1 MCKKSFC
8 ISDSHHSTHLQ
19 SRQINILAIVLCC
32 VVGIYFRLSMI
43 NVLTWD
49 IYSNLTWYSAHT
61 LHVLQHPLNS
71 SGPGSIFTACHAL
84 LSPPIFSYLSN
95 VSQRQANM
103 QKNKKQKPKPQTKNL
118 SSAVV
123 ISLPWTW
130 KKCILYPLLG
140 IIYKTHFI
148 WKLWLKSSHSNA
160 TYKTCFMKKLLHS
173 LSVFLQVLFY
183 FCLDACFYSLCL
195 NTAFLAWSRL

>member
-1 MCKKSFC
+1 MYKKSFC

-49 IYSNLTWYSAHT
+49 IYSNLTWYSAHI

-71 SGPGSIFTACHAL
+71 SAPGSIFTACHAL
-84 LSPPIFSYLSN
+84 LSPPIFYHLSN

-103 QKNKKQKPKPQTKNL
+103 QKNQKQNKTPNQKPFLCSRYKFALNL
-118 SSAVV
+118 EKVHFVPS
-123 ISLPWTW
+123 TW
-130 KKCILYPLLG
+130 NYLQDALYLETL
-140 IIYKTHFI
+140 T
-148 WKLWLKSSHSNA
+148 
-160 TYKTCFMKKLLHS
+160 
-173 LSVFLQVLFY
+173 
-183 FCLDACFYSLCL
+183 
-195 NTAFLAWSRL
+195 

>member
-103 QKNKKQKPKPQTKNL
+103 PKTKTKTPNQKPFLCSRYKFALNL
-118 SSAVV
+118 EKVHSVPSAWNY
-123 ISLPWTW
+123 LQDT
-130 KKCILYPLLG
+130 LYLETL
-140 IIYKTHFI
+140 T
-148 WKLWLKSSHSNA
+148 
-160 TYKTCFMKKLLHS
+160 
-173 LSVFLQVLFY
+173 
-183 FCLDACFYSLCL
+183 
-195 NTAFLAWSRL
+195 